1 MLVYK
6 GVANHF
12 DKTSQIVRIQQNI
25 TYYNQDENIFPTA
38 ATVITFL
45 IYKDSRN
52 LHLSTKADVQVTQG
66 ESSILPGIFLILPIW
81 LTY

>member
-38 ATVITFL
+38 A
-45 IYKDSRN
+45 DSDNFPN
-52 LHLSTKADVQVTQG
+52 L
-66 ESSILPGIFLILPIW
+66 
-81 LTY
+81 